1 MLYNNKI
8 FINNCALKFQGG
20 ADIMSK
26 FARSKRTGSVKVIV
40 IAGIAVV
47 VLLGAF
53 SSAYLYSK
61 HKNEG
66 KQLTAMKQAE
76 KHDNVDMKQDDKL
89 SESKTPVMNPVD
101 ESTKDSTTAD
111 TKQEETS
118 NDNKATDEKESSD
131 SANTNTNSN
140 SVEASSTDSK
150 GSSSTSHKKVTNIN
164 DRQAIASK
172 ESHQSHSSNKVTHTS
187 KPQPVE
193 HGSNSISY
201 QYGETSLPNYNKNY
215 VISNSASN
223 TTTSE
228 SNSSTGTASN
238 SSKPSGSDSTT
249 LDKVEVPQDNDTQ
262 NDKAIFCASEVND
275 FWKQLNA
282 YRESKGLKPLEWNS
296 SIAKVAGAHAEKG
309 ALDGYIK
316 HNKDYPGQA
325 LLRTNLYSRPMTG
338 EQLITPL
345 RNSSLHSRILLNDK
359 ATEGAVSI
367 YRQPDYTYFVVV
379 DMNA

>member
-1 MLYNNKI
+1 
-8 FINNCALKFQGG
+8 
-20 ADIMSK
+20 MSK

-40 IAGIAVV
+40 IAGISVV

-53 SSAYLYSK
+53 STAYFYSK
-61 HKNEG
+61 HKNED

-76 KHDNVDMKQDDKL
+76 QSDVKETPLSSTLTGSNAPITSPVNDSAKDSVTTEEKQD
-89 SESKTPVMNPVD
+89 
-101 ESTKDSTTAD
+101 A
-111 TKQEETS
+111 TS
-118 NDNKATDEKESSD
+118 DDAKPSDVKEKSD
-131 SANTNTNSN
+131 SANTTTTVVDTESTND
-140 SVEASSTDSK
+140 T
-150 GSSSTSHKKVTNIN
+150 GSSSTPHKKVTNIN
-164 DRQAIASK
+164 DRDAIASK
-172 ESHQSHSSNKVTHTS
+172 VSHQSPSSENTTSNNATHTY

-193 HGSNSISY
+193 HGSNTISY
-201 QYGETSLPNYNKNY
+201 EYGKSDLPNYNGDY
-215 VISNSASN
+215 VIANSASN

-228 SNSSTGTASN
+228 TDSSAGTTD
-238 SSKPSGSDSTT
+238 SSKPSTSNTSSSTPNT
-249 LDKVEVPQDNDTQ
+249 VTKPSKPEVPQDNNTQ
-262 NDKAIFCASEVND
+262 NEKAIFCQKEVNE
-275 FWKQLNA
+275 FWNELNA
-282 YRESKGLKPLEWNS
+282 YRKSNGLKPLQWNS
-296 SIAKVAGAHAEKG
+296 SIANVAGIHAEKG

-345 RNSSLHSRILLNDK
+345 RNSSLHSKILLNDK